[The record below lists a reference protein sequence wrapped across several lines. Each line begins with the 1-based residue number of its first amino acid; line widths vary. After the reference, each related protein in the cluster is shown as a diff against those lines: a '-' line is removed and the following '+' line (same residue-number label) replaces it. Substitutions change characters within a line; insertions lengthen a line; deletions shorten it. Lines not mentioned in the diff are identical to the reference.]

1 MTADEERL
9 IATILEAGKTR
20 RPSAAKY
27 RALEFR
33 PVLPLVA
40 FNIGN
45 IGNKQVDKL
54 DPLSL
59 KCFELQIRGRRTGQP
74 DDGQKSV
81 GNIQAKAAG
90 QRTGASERNS
100 ANSGGRPRVRRDR
113 GAGHG

>member
-33 PVLPLVA
+33 PVLPPVA
-40 FNIGN
+40 FN

-100 ANSGGRPRVRRDR
+100 ANSDGRPRVRRDR